1 VESIGNLVTDVNEIF
16 AILPEDCVPNDA
28 EGCSRC
34 ELAAQR
40 KRIIWGEGQPGAPI
54 MVLLDNP
61 GARED
66 KTGASFVC
74 GSRKTLQS
82 LAQQSGINLD
92 RLYITYV
99 VKCRPLRSYNKR
111 HARMTCIEYFYEQ
124 VKDHKPKVIL
134 CLGNVALQTLFDDD
148 SAEVKKFRGQWHLWN
163 GLPLAVSYHPLAIRR
178 RPNLFPYAILDWEIV
193 AKKIGNL

>member
-1 VESIGNLVTDVNEIF
+1 
-16 AILPEDCVPNDA
+16 
-28 EGCSRC
+28 
-34 ELAAQR
+34 
-40 KRIIWGEGQPGAPI
+40 
-54 MVLLDNP
+54 
-61 GARED
+61 
-66 KTGASFVC
+66 
-74 GSRKTLQS
+74 
-82 LAQQSGINLD
+82 
-92 RLYITYV
+92 
-99 VKCRPLRSYNKR
+99 
-111 HARMTCIEYFYEQ
+111 MTCIEYFYEQ